1 MENISRVV
9 EITSFPF
16 AFPFVYTNRNRNRR
30 TTKKLFSIFFR
41 RNWKNDWINPRKLNL
56 PLDLDN
62 YINSWSWVRYNLPRS
77 FPFLYNTNFRK
88 KKIIWY
94 IFLSKKLERRRSV
107 VESSCSVCVLTSEE
121 KYRERNRFR
130 RVYSTTWIPDRKKRK
145 KGNWTELFVKRE
157 REREISILLGGD
169 QFYVFEFYVS
179 FMPGRRFVLATIRQ
193 R

>member
-157 REREISILLGGD
+157 RERDLDS
-169 QFYVFEFYVS
+169 
-179 FMPGRRFVLATIRQ
+179 PRRRPVLRLRVLRLVHARPKV
-193 R
+193 RSRDD